1 MYIDV
6 YRIGFLAFGGQFW
19 GRCHCH
25 ICHNV
30 HRHHWA
36 WMVKAITENSHSAPG
51 QECPSSDDRGWL
63 VSGPANI
70 REGPSWANDRR
81 SYNSCVQA
89 IRLTGTDYQMLRD
102 GFGKRIGIGKAWVFK
117 MWFQMVPTRFTC
129 TKSVSIKG
137 YQRSLMFLV
146 RSLHESTIFYNHFNK
161 RKSATLWC
169 PEAQFTH
176 CCFRPAPMR
185 HRITIKFHS
194 IKVSQLYLC
203 GSVFQLYNT
212 QIHGNCRKAF
222 NTAYICLGIACGIL
236 ETDRW
241 SLEKNSSLRLQLLL
255 LKFLSNKTRTHTSF

>member
-1 MYIDV
+1 
-6 YRIGFLAFGGQFW
+6 
-19 GRCHCH
+19 
-25 ICHNV
+25 
-30 HRHHWA
+30 
-36 WMVKAITENSHSAPG
+36 MVKAITENSHSAPG

-63 VSGPANI
+63 VSSPANI
-70 REGPSWANDRR
+70 REGPGWANDRR

-102 GFGKRIGIGKAWVFK
+102 GFGKRIGIGKASVFK

-146 RSLHESTIFYNHFNK
+146 RNLHESTTFYNHFNK

-203 GSVFQLYNT
+203 GSFFIFTIRKFMEIVERHLT
-212 QIHGNCRKAF
+212 QHTLPWDSLWNPGNRALESREKLF
-222 NTAYICLGIACGIL
+222 L
-236 ETDRW
+236 ETPTTFAEIPLKQNSNSHKLLVPVKRLRDANEHIRYDRSMIW
-241 SLEKNSSLRLQLLL
+241 FTAFYN
-255 LKFLSNKTRTHTSF
+255 